1 MIASLALAT
10 KSDPIGLLA
19 LLREEPDLF
28 DSIWYA
34 AFPVVRFEQQEE
46 APPDNNDYAAMTSDI
61 TAIMRGEKR

>member
-1 MIASLALAT
+1 MAT
-10 KSDPIGLLA
+10 KADPIGLLA

-34 AFPVVRFEQQEE
+34 AFPVVKHEQREE
-46 APPDNNDYAAMTSDI
+46 HPNNNDYAAMTSDI

>member
-10 KSDPIGLLA
+10 KADPVGLLA

-34 AFPVVRFEQQEE
+34 AFPVADFVLQEDHPSNE
-46 APPDNNDYAAMTSDI
+46 DYAAMTSDI
-61 TAIMRGEKR
+61 TAIMQGIKR

>member
-1 MIASLALAT
+1 MAT
-10 KSDPIGLLA
+10 KADPIGLLA

-34 AFPVVRFEQQEE
+34 AFPVVEFEPQEE
-46 APPDNNDYAAMTSDI
+46 RPSNDDYAAMTSDI